1 MPGGLVSGSLVHNTR
16 PGDTLLLG
24 QAQGEMTVSAGR
36 DRDLLCIAGG
46 TGLAPL
52 KAIIEGVLRAGGP
65 LLPRKLHLG
74 VRAPPPQTPY
84 QPPRALVLALVL
96 SEPQ

>member
-24 QAQGEMTVSAGR
+24 RAQGEMTMSAGL
-36 DRDLLCIAGG
+36 DRDLICIAGG

-52 KAIIEGVLRAGGP
+52 KAIIEGVLRARGP
-65 LLPRKLHLG
+65 FLRLEIRPSVG
-74 VRAPPPQTPY
+74 APAQQNTYSPPPH
-84 QPPRALVLALVL
+84 RGLASICAVG
-96 SEPQ
+96 